1 MSHAGKGPTGRPAS
15 GPPNGPR
22 NGPPNGLAGGPGN
35 TSGNRKAKRAARGPL
50 FKPVRERNP
59 ITVFFVGM
67 AVLIVGAA
75 ASFRAADLPIIGGG
89 TTYSAEFSEAAGLR
103 SGNEVRV
110 AGVKVGKVTGV
121 RLDHGKV
128 RVEFRV
134 KDTWVGNASTA
145 AIAIKTVLGD
155 KYVAVDPLGTGP
167 QRPKTPIPVTRTMSP
182 YDVTEAFN
190 DLSTSLVNLDS
201 ARLGQ
206 SLQTL
211 STTFSGTPPAVRKA
225 LDGVTGLAK
234 VISSRD
240 TELKRLLAG
249 ANKFSGTMADQS
261 SQIETLLKDGNLL
274 LGELRRRREAVHGL
288 LVGTQQLSTQLS
300 GLVDDN
306 QRQLAP
312 ALRSLERVT
321 TLLERN
327 KADLDKALSIAGP
340 YTRLVGNSLGNGRWM
355 DGYVCGVVPKNYL
368 PPGTPPAKGCK
379 PPQGGR

>member
-1 MSHAGKGPTGRPAS
+1 MLPTPEALGSTAGQVAPAAVKGDR
-15 GPPNGPR
+15 
-22 NGPPNGLAGGPGN
+22 
-35 TSGNRKAKRAARGPL
+35 
-50 FKPVRERNP
+50 
-59 ITVFFVGM
+59 TV
-67 AVLIVGAA
+67 
-75 ASFRAADLPIIGGG
+75 
-89 TTYSAEFSEAAGLR
+89 
-103 SGNEVRV
+103 NEV
-110 AGVKVGKVTGV
+110 AAQFGV
-121 RLDHGKV
+121 H
-128 RVEFRV
+128 
-134 KDTWVGNASTA
+134 
-145 AIAIKTVLGD
+145 
-155 KYVAVDPLGTGP
+155 P
-167 QRPKTPIPVTRTMSP
+167 
-182 YDVTEAFN
+182 
-190 DLSTSLVNLDS
+190 
-201 ARLGQ
+201 
-206 SLQTL
+206 TL
-211 STTFSGTPPAVRKA
+211 IHDWK
-225 LDGVTGLAK
+225 
-234 VISSRD
+234 
-240 TELKRLLAG
+240 KRLLAG